1 MSKDASRTSQP
12 ESSTP
17 SQESVHRHAH
27 DAVVLPR
34 SAFHTLLD
42 ALERRDY
49 RILGPVLR
57 EGTITIDRITGE
69 NDLPIGWTDV
79 HAPGCYR
86 IEKRSDQRLFGYV
99 VGQHSWKRFLNPPVT
114 TLMRVRRENGRIAIT
129 SEPLPTEKYAFLGVR
144 SCDVAGIRIMD
155 RVMLEGPY
163 ADERYRARR
172 KNALII
178 AVNCSEAKGC
188 CFCVSMDT
196 GPKAASGFDLALTEV
211 LDGDEHYFVL
221 EAGSD
226 SGHEILAEL
235 STRPVKEAE
244 RKAADAEVVRA
255 AYQMGRALNTRGLAE
270 KLAGSHE
277 HPRWAQVAKRCLS
290 CGNCTMVCP
299 TCFCMTIE
307 DHSDLTNENAERR
320 RLWDSCFSQEF
331 SYIHGGHVRDSV
343 ASRYRQ
349 WLMHKLSTW
358 QDQFGSFG
366 CVGCGRCIVWCPVG
380 IDITEEAA
388 AIVGGVD
395 RPG

>member
-1 MSKDASRTSQP
+1 MSRDLSRTP
-12 ESSTP
+12 RPKSS
-17 SQESVHRHAH
+17 SSAQQSVHGHAR
-27 DAVVLPR
+27 DAVVLDR
-34 SAFHTLLD
+34 SDFHSLFDTL
-42 ALERRDY
+42 ARHGY
-49 RILGPVLR
+49 QVLGPVLQD
-57 EGTITIDRITGE
+57 GTITIDRITSVS
-69 NDLPIGWTDV
+69 DLPAGWTDV
-79 HAPGCYR
+79 QAPGSYR
-86 IEKRSDQRLFGYV
+86 VKKRSDQRLFGYV

-114 TLMRVRRENGRIAIT
+114 TLMRIRRENGRIAIT
-129 SEPLPTEKYAFLGVR
+129 PEPLQTEKYAFLGVR

-172 KNALII
+172 QNSLII
-178 AVNCSEAKGC
+178 AVNCSEARGC

-196 GPKAASGFDLALTEV
+196 GPKAASGFDLAMTEV
-211 LDGDEHYFVL
+211 LDSDHHYFVL

-226 SGHEILAEL
+226 QGRKVLEEL
-235 STRPVKEAE
+235 PTRPADEGE
-244 RKAADAEVVRA
+244 REAADAEVARA
-255 AYQMGRALNTRGLAE
+255 AQQMGRALNTHGLAE
-270 KLAGSHE
+270 KLAQQHE
-277 HPRWAQVAKRCLS
+277 HPRWSQVAKRCLS

-320 RLWDSCFSQEF
+320 RLWDSCFSREF

-388 AIVGGVD
+388 AIVGG
-395 RPG
+395 R